1 MIIAKTVIDN
11 NYQLKLSSLLFN
23 FEEILVS
30 KNLMIILKLI
40 HSIEST
46 GFLLLFIEY
55 TNLMLDHSQEI

>member
-40 HSIEST
+40 HSIKSI
-46 GFLLLFIEY
+46 GFYSYLSNI
-55 TNLMLDHSQEI
+55 QI

>member
-40 HSIEST
+40 HSIESI